1 MQVKSKWDCQ
11 DEDST
16 LGGTRS
22 SLQPRD
28 CGGKKNQ
35 LFYLGR
41 GDWWRH
47 DYKKQHLFCLFFI
60 LGVHGIQIYRVESNK
75 LMKEVL
81 FLFMPPQKNGDG
93 CDLWTT
99 TVGGCKWQ
107 AFGDG
112 LHVDSAFVD
121 WDLMRCHRHSF
132 QPWWSG
138 LPCRQECCI
147 IFRGGFFSRNFVAQ
161 CF

>member
-81 FLFMPPQKNGDG
+81 FLFMPPKKMVMVVTCELQRLEVANDRRLVMAFTSIQPSSTGTWWDAI
-93 CDLWTT
+93 DIPSSHDEAAYP
-99 TVGGCKWQ
+99 VGRN
-107 AFGDG
+107 AALF
-112 LHVDSAFVD
+112 FV
-121 WDLMRCHRHSF
+121 
-132 QPWWSG
+132 
-138 LPCRQECCI
+138 EA
-147 IFRGGFFSRNFVAQ
+147 FFSRNL
-161 CF
+161 